1 VAHHERAEIFVG
13 WPTVAAIEGNKIASR
28 LADLY
33 LARTGY
39 ESQQMA
45 APAGARTD
53 RKYSTCA

>member
-1 VAHHERAEIFVG
+1 
-13 WPTVAAIEGNKIASR
+13 VAAIEGNKIAPR
-28 LADLY
+28 LADRY

-45 APAGARTD
+45 ALAGARTD